1 MGLKGS
7 FTIPDSGLQVKNAY
21 VSLYNAEYRLWNLPD
36 NSNLR
41 QYYEGTKPKP
51 ADWDTVAEGENMDGK
66 WTLTGSLNVYASH
79 TKRKENKTN
88 IGNVDIRIVI
98 KEMDKPLPEII
109 YDWLKKKHPDMKD
122 C

>member
-1 MGLKGS
+1 M
-7 FTIPDSGLQVKNAY
+7 
-21 VSLYNAEYRLWNLPD
+21 
-36 NSNLR
+36 R
-41 QYYEGTKPKP
+41 QYYEGTKP
-51 ADWDTVAEGENMDGK
+51 ADWDAVSEGENMDGK
-66 WTLTGSLNVYASH
+66 WTLTGSLNVYAYH